1 MRRNVPF
8 ALMIILSQII
18 GAVLGCVSTYLAQY
32 KDPKTN
38 ELTPGIGHLAPPAPK
53 LKVFE

>member
-1 MRRNVPF
+1 MKRNLPF

-18 GAVLGCVSTYLAQY
+18 GAILGCVSTYLAQY
-32 KDPKTN
+32 KDKTGA
-38 ELTPGIGHLAPPAPK
+38 LTPGIGHLAPPAPK